1 MMNICWKKKNNTG
14 RGEKS
19 NPENKSREVKVES
32 RMAKRRRRWEDTKS
46 NNNIQQIWG
55 RRTNTVTME
64 RDINKVTIQRRWIK
78 RKNLGK
84 PEGIF
89 ITNIVSKAYEIV
101 KKIQNETVQSNM
113 SNIYCR
119 LQKRKTDQQWITSL

>member
-1 MMNICWKKKNNTG
+1 MIESLITIFNRFEEEGQIPLQWRETSI
-14 RGEKS
+14 KS
-19 NPENKSREVKVES
+19 L
-32 RMAKRRRRWEDTKS
+32 
-46 NNNIQQIWG
+46 
-55 RRTNTVTME
+55 
-64 RDINKVTIQRRWIK
+64 QRRWIK
-78 RKNLGK
+78 IKNLGK